1 MTIEKQETLLVSG
14 AINKVALHQLANFI
28 VDTNASTGYTWSVIP
43 DNSGTY
49 ELTQIVNLETNIGLI
64 GSPGKNI
71 YQFEAIRQGT
81 GSVLFKHFPPG
92 RSEAVE
98 TVEVTIEVA

>member
-1 MTIEKQETLLVSG
+1 MTMEKQEILPVPG

-28 VDTNASTGYTWSVIP
+28 VDTNVSTGYTWSVIP

-49 ELTQIVNLETNIGLI
+49 KLTQIVNLETNIGLL
-64 GSPGKNI
+64 GSPVKNI

-81 GSVLFKHFPPG
+81 GRVCFVHCPPG
-92 RSEAVE
+92 SSEAVE